1 MKTHKYILSSISK
14 TSIFFFFLFLILD
27 NISLFADEFFGQ
39 KISTGDIKWEK
50 INSEKL
56 RSKDKIIKWEKINSE
71 KLRSE
76 NKIIKRKNLSKEYEN
91 EAQQRITN
99 GEVKQSLGLFS
110 QNRSI
115 AFSDGSIGPDI
126 GWKLPNGFKWN
137 DTYSFDLS
145 ARGFSGQVRNG
156 RPFFQWNNGDAT
168 GQAHWKTFATK
179 DSSFGLNGS
188 IRSLYKGEKFSGG
201 STGYFEE
208 GLSLGFRYD
217 RKLNTQSG
225 FAVGGEQLIQ
235 LDNKTDTGRNIYLMK
250 SKGIWL
256 NNKKKDF
263 PLLVINGG
271 IASGRFASNENIHL
285 FCFEDFDKE
294 RSLSSRIDK
303 DLCFGPVGSISLLPN
318 KSLSFFTEY
327 NSDQLVLAA
336 SKKVSIFRPIR
347 LTFGVNILEPGGSAK
362 FKNEKEFNWVF
373 RISTA
378 L

>member
-1 MKTHKYILSSISK
+1 MTIQKYFISLLSK

-27 NISLFADEFFGQ
+27 NISLFADEFLGQ
-39 KISTGDIKWEK
+39 KLLTKDIKWEK
-50 INSEKL
+50 INAEKF
-56 RSKDKIIKWEKINSE
+56 RPKDKIIKWE
-71 KLRSE
+71 
-76 NKIIKRKNLSKEYEN
+76 NLSKEYEN
-91 EAQQRITN
+91 KSQQSSTN
-99 GEVKQSLGLFS
+99 AEEKQSLSLYS

-145 ARGFSGQVRNG
+145 VRGFSGQFRHG
-156 RPFFQWNNGDAT
+156 RPFWHWNGGDAT

-179 DSSFGLNGS
+179 DSSFGLNFS
-188 IRSLYKGEKFSGG
+188 MRSLYKGENFLGG
-201 STGYFEE
+201 STGLFDE
-208 GLSLGFRYD
+208 GLSFGFRYD
-217 RKLNTQSG
+217 RKLNMQSG
-225 FAVGGEQLIQ
+225 FAIGAEQLIQ
-235 LDNKTDTGRNIYLMK
+235 LDDTTDTGRNIYLMK

-256 NNKKKDF
+256 NNKKNDF

-271 IASGRFASNENIHL
+271 IASGRYASNKNIHL

-294 RSLSSRIDK
+294 RSHSKKIDK

-318 KSLSFFTEY
+318 KSLSFFTEF

-336 SKKVSIFRPIR
+336 SKEISIIRPIR
-347 LTFGVNILEPGGSAK
+347 LTFGVNILEPGGVPAK
-362 FKNEKEFNWVF
+362 IKNKEDFNWVF

>member
-1 MKTHKYILSSISK
+1 MKTQKYMMSSISI
-14 TSIFFFFLFLILD
+14 TSIFFFFLFLILE
-27 NISLFADEFFGQ
+27 NISLFADEFLE
-39 KISTGDIKWEK
+39 KKLSTEDIKWEK
-50 INSEKL
+50 IDAVKL
-56 RSKDKIIKWEKINSE
+56 RSKDNTIKW
-71 KLRSE
+71 
-76 NKIIKRKNLSKEYEN
+76 KNISKEYEN
-91 EAQQRITN
+91 KIQQRITN
-99 GEVKQSLGLFS
+99 AEVKQSLSLYS

-137 DTYSFDLS
+137 DAYSFDLS

-156 RPFFQWNNGDAT
+156 KPFLHWNGGDAT
-168 GQAHWKTFATK
+168 GQAHWKTFANK

-188 IRSLYKGEKFSGG
+188 IRSLYKGSKYSGG
-201 STGYFEE
+201 GTGQFEE

-217 RKLNTQSG
+217 RKLSKQSG
-225 FAVGGEQLIQ
+225 FAIGGEQLIQ
-235 LDNKTDTGRNIYLMK
+235 LDHKTDTGRNIYLMK

-256 NNKKKDF
+256 NNKKNDF

-271 IASGRFASNENIHL
+271 IASGRFASNENIRL

-294 RSLSSRIDK
+294 RSYSSRIDK

-336 SKKVSIFRPIR
+336 SKEVSIIRPFR
-347 LTFGVNILEPGGSAK
+347 LTLGVNILEPGGSAK
-362 FKNEKEFNWVF
+362 IKDKEEFNWVF
-373 RISTA
+373 RLSTA
-378 L
+378 F

>member
-1 MKTHKYILSSISK
+1 MSSIPK
-14 TSIFFFFLFLILD
+14 LSIFLFFLFLILD

-39 KISTGDIKWEK
+39 KLSTEDVKWEK
-50 INSEKL
+50 INSDKL
-56 RSKDKIIKWEKINSE
+56 RSKDKIIKWE
-71 KLRSE
+71 
-76 NKIIKRKNLSKEYEN
+76 NLSKEYEKKIH
-91 EAQQRITN
+91 QKITN
-99 GEVKQSLGLFS
+99 EEVKQSLSLYS

-137 DTYSFDLS
+137 DNYSFDFS
-145 ARGFSGQVRNG
+145 ARGFSGQFRHG
-156 RPFFQWNNGDAT
+156 RPFLNWNGGDAT
-168 GQAHWKTFATK
+168 GQAHWKTFATNN
-179 DSSFGLNGS
+179 SSFGINGS
-188 IRSLYKGEKFSGG
+188 MRSLYKGSDVAGG
-201 STGYFEE
+201 TTGIFEE

-217 RKLNTQSG
+217 RKLNKQSG
-225 FAVGGEQLIQ
+225 FAIGGEQLIQ
-235 LDNKTDTGRNIYLMK
+235 LDDTTDTGRNIYLMK

-256 NNKKKDF
+256 NNKKNDF

-271 IASGRFASNENIHL
+271 IASGRYASNENIRL
-285 FCFEDFDKE
+285 FCFEDFDKG
-294 RSLSSRIDK
+294 RSLSRGIDK

-336 SKKVSIFRPIR
+336 SKEVSIIRPIR

-362 FKNEKEFNWVF
+362 VRDKDKWNWVF
-373 RISTA
+373 RLSTA

>member
-1 MKTHKYILSSISK
+1 MKTLKYIMSSISK

-27 NISLFADEFFGQ
+27 NISLFADEFLGQ
-39 KISTGDIKWEK
+39 KLSNKEIKWEK
-50 INSEKL
+50 INEEKF
-56 RSKDKIIKWEKINSE
+56 RSKDKIIKWE
-71 KLRSE
+71 
-76 NKIIKRKNLSKEYEN
+76 NLSKEYEN
-91 EAQQRITN
+91 KIERRITN
-99 GEVKQSLGLFS
+99 TEVKQSLSLYS

-156 RPFFQWNNGDAT
+156 KPFFQWNNGDAT
-168 GQAHWKTFATK
+168 GQAHWKILATK

-188 IRSLYKGEKFSGG
+188 MRSLYQGSNFSGG
-201 STGYFEE
+201 TTGLFEE
-208 GLSLGFRYD
+208 GFSLGFRYD
-217 RKLNTQSG
+217 RKLNKQSG
-225 FAVGGEQLIQ
+225 FAIGGEQLIQ
-235 LDNKTDTGRNIYLMK
+235 LDNMTDTGRNIYLMK

-256 NNKKKDF
+256 NNKKNDF

-271 IASGRFASNENIHL
+271 IASGRYASNENIRL
-285 FCFEDFDKE
+285 FCFEDFDKG
-294 RSLSSRIDK
+294 RSLSLRIDE

-347 LTFGVNILEPGGSAK
+347 LTFGVNILAPGGSAK
-362 FKNEKEFNWVF
+362 LKKIEEFNWIF
-373 RISTA
+373 RFSTA

>member
-1 MKTHKYILSSISK
+1 MSSISK
-14 TSIFFFFLFLILD
+14 TSIFFFILFLIID
-27 NISLFADEFFGQ
+27 NISLFADEFLGQ
-39 KISTGDIKWEK
+39 KLSTEDIKWEK
-50 INSEKL
+50 INEEKL
-56 RSKDKIIKWEKINSE
+56 RSKDKIIKWES
-71 KLRSE
+71 
-76 NKIIKRKNLSKEYEN
+76 LSKEYEN
-91 EAQQRITN
+91 KIQQSKIIV
-99 GEVKQSLGLFS
+99 ESKQSLSLYS

-145 ARGFSGQVRNG
+145 VRGFSGQVRNG
-156 RPFFQWNNGDAT
+156 RPFLQWNNGDAT

-188 IRSLYKGEKFSGG
+188 MRSLYKGENFSGG
-201 STGYFEE
+201 STGLFEE

-217 RKLNTQSG
+217 RKLNKQSG
-225 FAVGGEQLIQ
+225 FAIGGEQLIQ
-235 LDNKTDTGRNIYLMK
+235 LDDKTDTGRNIYLMK

-256 NNKKKDF
+256 NNKKNDF
-263 PLLVINGG
+263 PLLIINGG

-294 RSLSSRIDK
+294 RRYSSKIDN

-336 SKKVSIFRPIR
+336 SKEISIIRPIR

-362 FKNEKEFNWVF
+362 FKDKEQFNWVF
-373 RISTA
+373 RISSA
-378 L
+378 I

>member
-1 MKTHKYILSSISK
+1 IPKTG
-14 TSIFFFFLFLILD
+14 IFIFFLFLIFD
-27 NISLFADEFFGQ
+27 RVSLFANEFLGQ
-39 KISTGDIKWEK
+39 KLSTEDIKWEK
-50 INSEKL
+50 INAEKL
-56 RSKDKIIKWEKINSE
+56 WSKDKTIKWE
-71 KLRSE
+71 
-76 NKIIKRKNLSKEYEN
+76 NLSKEYEN
-91 EAQQRITN
+91 KVQQGITN
-99 GEVKQSLGLFS
+99 AEVNQSLSLYS

-145 ARGFSGQVRNG
+145 ARGFSGQVRYG

-168 GQAHWKTFATK
+168 AQAHWKTFATK
-179 DSSFGLNGS
+179 NSSFGFNGS
-188 IRSLYKGEKFSGG
+188 IRSLYQGEKFAGG
-201 STGYFEE
+201 RTGYFEE

-217 RKLNTQSG
+217 RKLNKQSG
-225 FAVGGEQLIQ
+225 FAIGGEQLIQ
-235 LDNKTDTGRNIYLMK
+235 LDDKTDTGRNIYLMK

-256 NNKKKDF
+256 NNKKNDF

-271 IASGRFASNENIHL
+271 IASGRYASNKNIHL

-294 RSLSSRIDK
+294 RSFSSIIDK

-318 KSLSFFTEY
+318 KSFSFFTEY

-336 SKKVSIFRPIR
+336 SKKVSIIRPIR

-362 FKNEKEFNWVF
+362 IKESKEFNWVF